1 MRVGRY
7 AACTIC
13 LFPKCSTISL
23 NGAMAIRDDG
33 GVHAVFGMKHIG
45 HAINVRFHG
54 IFGKMHGITDL

>member
-1 MRVGRY
+1 
-7 AACTIC
+7 
-13 LFPKCSTISL
+13 
-23 NGAMAIRDDG
+23 MAIRDDG